1 MRPRLSAASLATLSL
16 CLALAGHTALGSAHA
31 QGYPAP
37 LTGPIPTAP
46 ASPLGLPAPTNAPPA
61 PDPIGGVGPG
71 PLAGALP
78 ESGTP
83 RSPASLKPL
92 GLEQEAWNNPRA
104 NMGPRQSMPGFLRVT
119 WGPDIVTEI
128 NVREGML
135 TVIKWPVSEQIL
147 TRELSDKKTFETR
160 IGPDGRSIMIRSIYA
175 GVDGNMLVYGASG
188 NVYNIYLR
196 SIPYNSK
203 KLPDTTVEMIVGG
216 LESGYGGTLHSNAP
230 VSAPYSDYR
239 DLYQPT
245 VVGKVEAFKKGS
257 REWAESAPL
266 RNGDMDANID
276 ILVPDREDQAI
287 APIRAWH
294 DREFTYLDFGENAGS
309 MSQWPVASLV
319 VDGSE
324 SPVGTR
330 TRGPRNSIMV
340 VEAIGDI
347 VLRNGRH
354 MVCLKLRNQPDNR
367 VSPSAKVAKAD
378 GLPDTVQTAPAKVVR
393 APRKATR
400 PVAPVAHA
408 TLARPAPVTVRESAP
423 GRFEFDPTA
432 LTGKIQ

>member
-1 MRPRLSAASLATLSL
+1 MPIAPKVTMLAALTAGLVLAGQSRAQPYPSPYPAAS
-16 CLALAGHTALGSAHA
+16 AGV
-31 QGYPAP
+31 P
-37 LTGPIPTAP
+37 PI
-46 ASPLGLPAPTNAPPA
+46 GMPAPTGSPPA
-61 PDPIGGVGPG
+61 PDPLGVQAQPV
-71 PLAGALP
+71 P
-78 ESGTP
+78 EVGTP
-83 RSPASLKPL
+83 RSPAALKPL
-92 GLEQEAWNNPRA
+92 GLEQEAWSNPRA
-104 NMGPRQSMPGFLRVT
+104 NMGPRQSMPGFLRVN

-128 NVREGML
+128 NVREGMI
-135 TVIKWPVSEQIL
+135 TVIKWPVSETIL

-175 GVDGNMLVYGASG
+175 GVDGNMVVYGQSG

-216 LESGYGGTLHSNAP
+216 LASTYGGTLHSNAP
-230 VSAPYSDYR
+230 ISAPYADYR

-245 VVGKVEAFKKGS
+245 VVGKVADFKRGG
-257 REWAESAPL
+257 REWAEGAPI
-266 RNGDMDANID
+266 RKGDMEANID

-309 MSQWPVASLV
+309 MSQWPVASLL

-324 SPVGTR
+324 NPVGTR
-330 TRGPRNSIMV
+330 TTGPRNSVMV
-340 VEAIGDI
+340 IEAIGDI

-354 MVCLKLRNQPDNR
+354 LVCLKLRNQPDNR
-367 VSPSAKVAKAD
+367 VSPSHKVAKAD

-393 APRKATR
+393 VARR
-400 PVAPVAHA
+400 PVRAVV
-408 TLARPAPVTVRESAP
+408 TTTIARPAAVIVKEPSPA
-423 GRFEFDPTA
+423 RFEFDPNA
-432 LTGKIQ
+432 LTGKIH

>member
-1 MRPRLSAASLATLSL
+1 MRTLPQVAMLAALT
-16 CLALAGHTALGSAHA
+16 AGLVQAGSVQA
-31 QGYPAP
+31 QQGGYPMPYQPA
-37 LTGPIPTAP
+37 GAAP
-46 ASPLGLPAPTNAPPA
+46 AVGLPAPTGAPPA
-61 PDPIGGVGPG
+61 PDPLGQPVPV
-71 PLAGALP
+71 PSEASA
-78 ESGTP
+78 P
-83 RSPASLKPL
+83 RSPAALKPL
-92 GLEQEAWNNPRA
+92 GLEQEAWSNPRA
-104 NMGPRQSMPGFLRVT
+104 NMGPRQSMPGFLRVN

-135 TVIKWPVSEQIL
+135 TVIKWPVSETIL

-160 IGPDGRSIMIRSIYA
+160 IGPDGRSIMIRSIFA
-175 GVDGNMLVYGASG
+175 GVDGNMVVYGSSG

-216 LESGYGGTLHSNAP
+216 LAPTYGGTLHSNAP
-230 VSAPYSDYR
+230 VSAPYTDYR

-245 VVGKVEAFKKGS
+245 VVGKVEAFRRGG
-257 REWAESAPL
+257 REWAEGAPL
-266 RNGDMDANID
+266 RKGDMEANID

-309 MSQWPVASLV
+309 MSQWPVASLL

-324 SPVGTR
+324 NPVGTR
-330 TRGPRNSIMV
+330 TTGPRNSVMII
-340 VEAIGDI
+340 EAIGDI

-354 MVCLKLRNQPDNR
+354 LVCLKLRNQPDNR

-378 GLPDTVQTAPAKVVR
+378 GLPDTVQTAPAKIVRVPRKPVR
-393 APRKATR
+393 A
-400 PVAPVAHA
+400 VAHA
-408 TLARPAPVTVRESAP
+408 TIARPAPVVVKEAVP
-423 GRFEFDPTA
+423 GRFEFDPNA

>member
-1 MRPRLSAASLATLSL
+1 MRPKHPVAYLA
-16 CLALAGHTALGSAHA
+16 ALAGGIVLTAQGLALPAAA

-37 LTGPIPTAP
+37 LAGVIPQQGSPI
-46 ASPLGLPAPTNAPPA
+46 GLPAAPGGGAPPSDA
-61 PDPIGGVGPG
+61 LSGPSPAAEG
-71 PLAGALP
+71 N
-78 ESGTP
+78 TP

-175 GVDGNMLVYGASG
+175 GVDGNMLVYGSSG

-216 LESGYGGTLHSNAP
+216 LEQGYGGTLHSNAP

-245 VVGKVEAFKKGS
+245 VVGKVDAFKRGS

-266 RNGDMDANID
+266 RRGDMDANID

-330 TRGPRNSIMV
+330 TRGPRNSIMI

-378 GLPDTVQTAPAKVVR
+378 GMPDTVQTAPARVVR
-393 APRKATR
+393 APRKAPK
-400 PVAPVAHA
+400 PVVHA